1 MELYK
6 QISDANRIK
15 YGTEAEKILR
25 IIINQYSDRTHFI
38 YEILQNAED
47 AGATRIQFHLEKEK
61 LVIKHDGRPFNE
73 KDIEGVCGIAN
84 GTKEDGTR
92 IGHFGIGFKSVYC
105 YTEHPYI
112 YSGEYHFVIQN
123 QLFPK
128 EVPGSQEIAYDET
141 CMILPFDK
149 GEVPSSIA
157 YQEIRDALTKK
168 ITAESIIML
177 NQISDVRIKIDGY
190 PEEIEINKAKYS
202 LDKKAYADNV
212 FGLSMN
218 TTITNTRSKQ
228 TRTKDADYLFFTDAN
243 AEATAIIF
251 RVEGKE
257 LKAIK
262 NSKIYAFFPTAKEAH
277 QNFYIHAPFDTTPAR
292 DNFKEGAEYGK
303 HNIKLIKAVG
313 ELIWFAFQWMKNHQ
327 YLSVSGFNTVFP
339 VYEYEADDV
348 LYGIYQN
355 SIDMIREEALLPTNV
370 PGEFKKIQEICV
382 PLWGIIVD
390 TFDDNDLRALRR
402 KRNISWLAKE
412 FSTEAYRD
420 VRAFLNQN
428 FKLETLEWKDLV
440 LNMNA
445 FFLSQKQL
453 SWMEALMSKIESY
466 CIKRATYDSHYIDVS
481 QIPFVRT
488 VSQEQICARDEHGK
502 LQVYLNNP
510 DIAKYRI
517 ESTFIKNE
525 CIRSFYR
532 RALEIPEYNIEQET
546 IENILPKY
554 ESANVKFKTKDP
566 ITENIDDLKVIK
578 DAIYTNTS
586 ILERIKDKYIVTDGK
601 NWYRPEEMYLRSN
614 DTRSGYALVK
624 GIIRIKY
631 LADTYFDGT
640 LRSLKLDE
648 DFFKKIGC
656 NAGIRMM
663 PASRDEY
670 LRAIRKYCGA
680 KAESDYRTNIF
691 FKTYISKKLDWSFNY
706 EGFPDIFTDM
716 TKEKSLSIARFLNP
730 NAMNFDIQGELVA
743 ADDQHFSGKNVESM
757 MAYSMLGLQL
767 CYEKWIYIQGD
778 PFPHTP
784 LEIDKEDL
792 LPEYKTAKRLMAIL
806 PFKKEV
812 KSALTEWLDAN
823 IDDKSDL
830 NLIKHYLSDPEALAK
845 VAKAMAKNE
854 AQMEAKKNK
863 VKSAKELIEQGD
875 RKQRESEKDDMELEI
890 SPISEKGKLKR
901 EKNLDRQ
908 LADSMDN
915 FISVARG
922 LSFSSRPSNK
932 EERIFLE
939 QEYDG
944 HCQIC
949 LKQIRKYNGEHYFE
963 AINIIKFSKLPEK
976 LANSGKYGWNSLCLC
991 PNCAAEYNY
1000 CSANSDLGYE
1010 LINYQT
1016 IKIHKDGKEYGIK
1029 LSRQFDIDQASLYG
1043 YVNLRTDEDV
1053 IFQSGIT
1060 DPFLVRVLNIRKKQ
1074 HNLTDIFVTIQE
1086 NQNKIV
1092 NTDFNKNI
1100 IVQGCAGSGK
1110 TMVLLHRLSAL
1121 KYRQRYFD
1129 FSQNALILTPNEQF
1143 SLHIKGLAEGLQIG
1157 SVHRI
1162 SVEQYYLDMLLQYD
1176 SAFKP
1181 ENKIVSEMQVRQ
1193 DYVDYIYSDQFKNDF
1208 ERAYNDILEKRNGL
1222 VDILIQLQEAMNQ
1235 EKKTISWTEESRFT
1249 IQMKYSVD
1257 ALNDLLRKK
1266 EQDFASAQDK
1276 ITKAEE
1282 RRAFLEDRI
1291 PASEQFAKSIVQ
1303 ESLPRVN
1310 TKIGEYVL
1318 EKQQEIEALNKKIQE
1333 LQEEYAR
1340 IQGALIIFGK
1350 RAKLEKLDAD
1360 IEEVKAKV
1368 IPLQT
1373 QLDEQKKILSM
1384 RQDGKEDDEILA
1396 WMKQVSV
1403 YIKKVQD
1410 EVRLCSNAKEEYSRF
1425 FNELSES
1432 DDNIKAAYEGDH
1444 RVEAEQ
1450 YSEEIKKTI
1459 QYLYEQLEK
1468 YSLVNIYQQIYDESV
1483 QVFKEKNGV
1492 KSITGKCHRYDL
1504 YVQLMFAMKYFNKK
1518 IGNMQF
1524 ICVDEG
1530 QDLAVNEYRLL
1541 SELNQNHVVF
1551 NIFGD
1556 TNQLMKSGRGISDWN
1571 LLLSELQAEQY
1582 VLNENY
1588 RNTNQISG

>member
-61 LVIKHDGRPFNE
+61 LVIEHNGRPFNE

-123 QLFPK
+123 QLFPA
-128 EVPGSQEIAYDET
+128 EVSGRKEIAYDET

-149 GEVPSSIA
+149 NEVPSGVA

-177 NQISDVRIKIDGY
+177 DRISDVKIKIDGY

-202 LDKKAYADNV
+202 LDKKTYANNV

-218 TTITNTRSKQ
+218 TTIMNTSTKQ
-228 TRTKDADYLFFTDAN
+228 TRTRDADYLFFTDAN
-243 AEATAIIF
+243 REATAIIF

-303 HNIKLIKAVG
+303 HNIELVKAIG
-313 ELIWFAFQWMKNHQ
+313 ELIWFAFQWMKNHR

-339 VYEYEADDV
+339 VYEYENDDV

-390 TFDDNDLRALRR
+390 IFDDNDLRTLR
-402 KRNISWLAKE
+402 KNRNISWLAKE

-440 LNMNA
+440 LNMDA

-453 SWMEALMSKIESY
+453 SWMEALLSRIESY
-466 CIKRATYDSHYIDVS
+466 CIKRTTYDSHYIDVS

-488 VSQEQICARDEHGK
+488 VSQEQICARDGHGK

-525 CIRSFYR
+525 TIRSFYR

-554 ESANVKFKTKDP
+554 ECANVKFKTNDP

-578 DAIYTNTS
+578 DAIYTNSS
-586 ILERIKDKYIVTDGK
+586 IMEQIEDKYIVTDGK
-601 NWYRPEEMYLRSN
+601 SWYRPAELYIRSN

-624 GIIRIKY
+624 GIVRIKY
-631 LADTYFDGT
+631 LADAYFDGT
-640 LRSLKLDE
+640 IRSLKL
-648 DFFKKIGC
+648 
-656 NAGIRMM
+656 
-663 PASRDEY
+663 EY
-670 LRAIRKYCGA
+670 LQAVRKYCGT
-680 KAESDYRTNIF
+680 KAESDIRFNIF

-706 EGFPDIFTDM
+706 EGFPEIFSDM
-716 TKEKSLSIARFLNP
+716 TKEKSLAIARFLNP

-757 MAYSMLGLQL
+757 MVYSMIGLQL
-767 CYEKWIYIQGD
+767 CYEKWVYIQGD

-792 LPEYKTAKRLMAIL
+792 LPEYKAAKRLMAIL
-806 PFKKEV
+806 PFKEV

-830 NLIKHYLSDPEALAK
+830 NLIKHYLSNPEALAK

-863 VKSAKELIEQGD
+863 IKSAKELIEQGD
-875 RKQRESEKDDMELEI
+875 RKQREFGKDVTELEI
-890 SPISEKGKLKR
+890 SPISEKGKQKR
-901 EKNLDRQ
+901 EQNLDRQ

-932 EERIFLE
+932 EERVFLE

-949 LKQIRKYNGEHYFE
+949 LKQIRKYNREHYFE
-963 AINIIKFSKLPEK
+963 AINIIKFSKLPER

-1000 CSANSDLGYE
+1000 CSKKICSLYDQVMKMEVEPGSE
-1010 LINYQT
+1010 ET
-1016 IKIHKDGKEYGIK
+1016 I
-1029 LSRQFDIDQASLYG
+1029 DIDIEMPEGKA
-1043 YVNLRTDEDV
+1043 R
-1053 IFQSGIT
+1053 
-1060 DPFLVRVLNIRKKQ
+1060 RIRYSPR
-1074 HNLTDIFVTIQE
+1074 HF
-1086 NQNKIV
+1086 
-1092 NTDFNKNI
+1092 
-1100 IVQGCAGSGK
+1100 
-1110 TMVLLHRLSAL
+1110 MAL
-1121 KYRQRYFD
+1121 K
-1129 FSQNALILTPNEQF
+1129 E
-1143 SLHIKGLAEGLQIG
+1143 
-1157 SVHRI
+1157 
-1162 SVEQYYLDMLLQYD
+1162 
-1176 SAFKP
+1176 AFK
-1181 ENKIVSEMQVRQ
+1181 IFA
-1193 DYVDYIYSDQFKNDF
+1193 D
-1208 ERAYNDILEKRNGL
+1208 EK
-1222 VDILIQLQEAMNQ
+1222 
-1235 EKKTISWTEESRFT
+1235 
-1249 IQMKYSVD
+1249 
-1257 ALNDLLRKK
+1257 
-1266 EQDFASAQDK
+1266 
-1276 ITKAEE
+1276 
-1282 RRAFLEDRI
+1282 
-1291 PASEQFAKSIVQ
+1291 
-1303 ESLPRVN
+1303 
-1310 TKIGEYVL
+1310 
-1318 EKQQEIEALNKKIQE
+1318 
-1333 LQEEYAR
+1333 
-1340 IQGALIIFGK
+1340 
-1350 RAKLEKLDAD
+1350 
-1360 IEEVKAKV
+1360 
-1368 IPLQT
+1368 
-1373 QLDEQKKILSM
+1373 
-1384 RQDGKEDDEILA
+1384 
-1396 WMKQVSV
+1396 
-1403 YIKKVQD
+1403 
-1410 EVRLCSNAKEEYSRF
+1410 
-1425 FNELSES
+1425 
-1432 DDNIKAAYEGDH
+1432 
-1444 RVEAEQ
+1444 
-1450 YSEEIKKTI
+1450 
-1459 QYLYEQLEK
+1459 
-1468 YSLVNIYQQIYDESV
+1468 
-1483 QVFKEKNGV
+1483 
-1492 KSITGKCHRYDL
+1492 
-1504 YVQLMFAMKYFNKK
+1504 
-1518 IGNMQF
+1518 
-1524 ICVDEG
+1524 
-1530 QDLAVNEYRLL
+1530 
-1541 SELNQNHVVF
+1541 
-1551 NIFGD
+1551 
-1556 TNQLMKSGRGISDWN
+1556 
-1571 LLLSELQAEQY
+1571 
-1582 VLNENY
+1582 
-1588 RNTNQISG
+1588 

>member
-61 LVIKHDGRPFNE
+61 LVIEHDGRPFNE

-190 PEEIEINKAKYS
+190 PEEIEINKVKYS

-303 HNIKLIKAVG
+303 HNIELIKAVG

-390 TFDDNDLRALRR
+390 TFDDNDLRALRK

-440 LNMNA
+440 LNMDA

-453 SWMEALMSKIESY
+453 SWMEALMSRIESY

-624 GIIRIKY
+624 GIVRIKY
-631 LADTYFDGT
+631 LADAYFDGT
-640 LRSLKLDE
+640 IRSLKLDE

-691 FKTYISKKLDWSFNY
+691 FKTYISKKVDWSFNY

-716 TKEKSLSIARFLNP
+716 TKEKSLAIARFLNP

-806 PFKKEV
+806 PFKEV

-875 RKQRESEKDDMELEI
+875 RKQRESGKDDMELEI

-901 EKNLDRQ
+901 EQNLDRQ

-963 AINIIKFSKLPEK
+963 AINIIKFSKLPER

-1000 CSANSDLGYE
+1000 CSK
-1010 LINYQT
+1010 
-1016 IKIHKDGKEYGIK
+1016 KI
-1029 LSRQFDIDQASLYG
+1029 SSLYDQVMQMEVEPG
-1043 YVNLRTDEDV
+1043 SEETLD
-1053 IFQSGIT
+1053 IGIEM
-1060 DPFLVRVLNIRKKQ
+1060 PEGKARRIRYSPR
-1074 HNLTDIFVTIQE
+1074 HF
-1086 NQNKIV
+1086 
-1092 NTDFNKNI
+1092 
-1100 IVQGCAGSGK
+1100 
-1110 TMVLLHRLSAL
+1110 MAL
-1121 KYRQRYFD
+1121 K
-1129 FSQNALILTPNEQF
+1129 E
-1143 SLHIKGLAEGLQIG
+1143 
-1157 SVHRI
+1157 
-1162 SVEQYYLDMLLQYD
+1162 
-1176 SAFKP
+1176 AFK
-1181 ENKIVSEMQVRQ
+1181 IFA
-1193 DYVDYIYSDQFKNDF
+1193 D
-1208 ERAYNDILEKRNGL
+1208 EK
-1222 VDILIQLQEAMNQ
+1222 
-1235 EKKTISWTEESRFT
+1235 
-1249 IQMKYSVD
+1249 
-1257 ALNDLLRKK
+1257 
-1266 EQDFASAQDK
+1266 
-1276 ITKAEE
+1276 
-1282 RRAFLEDRI
+1282 
-1291 PASEQFAKSIVQ
+1291 
-1303 ESLPRVN
+1303 
-1310 TKIGEYVL
+1310 
-1318 EKQQEIEALNKKIQE
+1318 
-1333 LQEEYAR
+1333 
-1340 IQGALIIFGK
+1340 
-1350 RAKLEKLDAD
+1350 
-1360 IEEVKAKV
+1360 
-1368 IPLQT
+1368 
-1373 QLDEQKKILSM
+1373 
-1384 RQDGKEDDEILA
+1384 
-1396 WMKQVSV
+1396 
-1403 YIKKVQD
+1403 
-1410 EVRLCSNAKEEYSRF
+1410 
-1425 FNELSES
+1425 
-1432 DDNIKAAYEGDH
+1432 
-1444 RVEAEQ
+1444 
-1450 YSEEIKKTI
+1450 
-1459 QYLYEQLEK
+1459 
-1468 YSLVNIYQQIYDESV
+1468 
-1483 QVFKEKNGV
+1483 
-1492 KSITGKCHRYDL
+1492 
-1504 YVQLMFAMKYFNKK
+1504 
-1518 IGNMQF
+1518 
-1524 ICVDEG
+1524 
-1530 QDLAVNEYRLL
+1530 
-1541 SELNQNHVVF
+1541 
-1551 NIFGD
+1551 
-1556 TNQLMKSGRGISDWN
+1556 
-1571 LLLSELQAEQY
+1571 
-1582 VLNENY
+1582 
-1588 RNTNQISG
+1588 